1 MNENYNTNIAPNIE
15 NSIIKYDNFI
25 YDINKSL
32 DLAGKNSSKTH
43 LNGQKSSP
51 IWWDEECTKI
61 CSRRKL
67 KFKAYIDNMSMENYI
82 EYKKTDAQ
90 TKLLLKY
97 KKRTSWKKFCSTLNK
112 DTP

>member
-61 CSRRKL
+61 CSRRKS
-67 KFKAYIDNMSMENYI
+67 KFVHG
-82 EYKKTDAQ
+82 
-90 TKLLLKY
+90 KLY
-97 KKRTSWKKFCSTLNK
+97 
-112 DTP
+112 